1 MKPLL
6 TTHRLKLELLTAVF
20 LTVGLAYALITSA
33 STPLFQTTEDF
44 VLFATQ
50 DLKLEQ
56 EVQVSSG
63 NLGSNNTISIEKEAL
78 ITGNLFANKITVD
91 KDTQINGNATFNQL
105 TIKKDAEIL
114 GSQTTQVTLPIAA
127 VPPLAPF
134 NTGIITITIEGE
146 DNTLDAGIFKSI
158 TLQQGSTLTLTG
170 GTYTMNTLVLKEGST
185 LIYNAFTTLDIQ
197 EELKSHNNVAIL
209 PGANLVPD
217 ALMIN
222 YIGEQQQAQDK
233 KNEKAQ
239 AGIRPITF
247 GNNAFLNFKLL
258 APQAAVRIG
267 ERSTLRG
274 QVIANRITVGKGSVV
289 SREIGLVKE
298 TDPDKVIIDEDGSVF
313 PVNEI
318 IVNFVD
324 EATSMDAQEVAT
336 LVDGQ
341 IVGFIQLM
349 NAYQI
354 EVPVTTP
361 QELEV
366 KIQIIKNLGDSLI
379 EGVFRNSILEAE

>member
-1 MKPLL
+1 MKLYFNQ
-6 TTHRLKLELLTAVF
+6 HRLKLEFLTALL

-44 VLFATQ
+44 VLFATE
-50 DLKLEQ
+50 DLTLEQ

-78 ITGNLFANKITVD
+78 ITGDLFANKITID
-91 KDTQINGNATFNQL
+91 KDSQVNGNATFNQL
-105 TIKKDAEIL
+105 TLKKDAEVL
-114 GSQTTQVTLPIAA
+114 GTQTTPISLPIAA
-127 VPPLAPF
+127 VPPLTPF
-134 NTGIITITIEGE
+134 NTGIITITVEGP

-158 TLQQGSTLTLTG
+158 TLQQNSTLTLTG
-170 GTYTMNTLVLKEGST
+170 GSYTMNTLVLKEGST

-197 EELKSHNNVAIL
+197 EAFQSHNNVAIL
-209 PGANLVPD
+209 PGPNLVPD
-217 ALMIN
+217 ALSIN

-233 KNEKAQ
+233 KNDKAQ
-239 AGIRPITF
+239 AGIKPITF
-247 GNNAFLNFKLL
+247 GTNSFLNFKLL
-258 APQAAVRIG
+258 APEAAVRIG
-267 ERSTLRG
+267 ERSILRG
-274 QVIANRITVGKGSVV
+274 QVIAERITIGKGSVV

-298 TDPDKVIIDEDGSVF
+298 TDPDKVVIDEDGSIF

-324 EATSMDAQEVAT
+324 EATAMDAQEIAEA
-336 LVDGQ
+336 VDGR

-354 EVPVTTP
+354 EVATDSIAD
-361 QELEV
+361 LEA
-366 KIQIIKNLGDSLI
+366 KIQAIDDLASPLI
-379 EGVFRNSILEAE
+379 EGVFENFVLGLE